1 MNGLEELNKKKIKFR
16 RKTYRD
22 KKLKDCRGCVYSDEN
37 PEVLSSPCYMY
48 KTGKKFEIEL
58 VDPKCE
64 ETVIGRPRLYV
75 FDCPNILEQ
84 FKDRISD
91 DECKKALD
99 TLIAY
104 FVQENICKMEV
115 NIDERDYSLAP
126 EKEMTI
132 EDIENRLGHKIK
144 IVSKKEKN
152 G

>member
-1 MNGLEELNKKKIKFR
+1 
-16 RKTYRD
+16 
-22 KKLKDCRGCVYSDEN
+22 
-37 PEVLSSPCYMY
+37 MY

-64 ETVIGRPRLYV
+64 ETGIDRPRLYN

-91 DECKKALD
+91 DECVKALD

-104 FVQENICKMEV
+104 FVQENISKMEV
-115 NIDERDYSLAP
+115 NIDERDESLAP

-132 EDIENRLGHKIK
+132 DEMIISFMKSRK
-144 IVSKKEKN
+144 S
-152 G
+152 